1 MHEDPVVLRA
11 ENLNPAIGAH
21 SGTALRAADTLLGRS
36 GEHGVGLIARKGNHL
51 GRQRALGDL
60 RHIGGIHGDNRS
72 VIRHGR
78 PAQQHQNQEER
89 YKPFHLFPSLF
100 VKGRT
105 EKGFPVLV
113 IQVQCCLI
121 ADMRLG

>member
-1 MHEDPVVLRA
+1 MNKLLLSLSILLCTCA
-11 ENLNPAIGAH
+11 FGANLHYSTIKKETGNG
-21 SGTALRAADTLLGRS
+21 STLL
-36 GEHGVGLIARKGNHL
+36 V
-51 GRQRALGDL
+51 
-60 RHIGGIHGDNRS
+60 IGGIHGDNRS

-113 IQVQCCLI
+113 IQAQCCLI

>member
-1 MHEDPVVLRA
+1 MHENPVVLRA

-21 SGTALRAADTLLGRS
+21 TGFAFRAADALLGR
-36 GEHGVGLIARKGNHL
+36 GGIYGVGLIACKGNDF
-51 GRQRALGDL
+51 GGQRAFRNH
-60 RHIGGIHGDNRS
+60 RHIGGVHGNDRS
-72 VIRHGR
+72 GIRQGR
-78 PAQQHQNQEER
+78 PAQERQNQEER

-113 IQVQCCLI
+113 IQAKCCLI